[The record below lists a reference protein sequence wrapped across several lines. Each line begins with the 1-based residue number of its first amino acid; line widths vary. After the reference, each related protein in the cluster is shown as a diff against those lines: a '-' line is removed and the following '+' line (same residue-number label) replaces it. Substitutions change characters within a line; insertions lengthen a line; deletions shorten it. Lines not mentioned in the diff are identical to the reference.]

1 MSGEKFYTL
10 TNDIIFKLIFG
21 HPQRSRLLICL
32 INALLKLEDEK
43 AVTEVQVLNPFNDR
57 DFIGDKQSVLDIKAR
72 DGSGL
77 LYNIEM
83 QVSVPEHWAKR
94 ILYYAARLYTSQIKE
109 SDPYDNLQK
118 TISISILNDVFFP
131 GYESL
136 HNSYRFRNDKNFDAL
151 ENLIEL
157 HFIEL
162 PKFNEDKPRALS
174 SRFEK
179 WLHTFRFGDLY
190 SKENSMIPEELQ
202 NEEGIK
208 EAIEVMRYAN
218 TESEIREKIEAHEKF
233 MRDIISRE
241 HSALNK
247 GRKEGIKEGK
257 EEVAT
262 NLIKN
267 SSLNDEQISSATGF
281 TLEEIREIRGKA

>member
-1 MSGEKFYTL
+1 MNGDKFYTL

-32 INALLKLEDEK
+32 INAILRLEDEK

-77 LYNIEM
+77 LYNVEM
-83 QVSVPEHWAKR
+83 QVSVPKHWTKR
-94 ILYYAARLYTSQIKE
+94 ILYYAARLYASQIKE

-118 TISISILNDVFFP
+118 TISISILDDVFFP
-131 GYESL
+131 DYESL

-162 PKFNEDKPRALS
+162 QKFKEDKPRTLS

-190 SKENSMIPEELQ
+190 SKEDSMIPEELQ

-208 EAIEVMRYAN
+208 EAIEIMRYAN
-218 TESEIREKIEAHEKF
+218 TEDDVREKIEAREKF
-233 MRDIISRE
+233 MRDVISRE
-241 HSALNK
+241 HSAM
-247 GRKEGIKEGK
+247 KEGEEKGK
-257 EEVAT
+257 KEVAT
-262 NLIKN
+262 NLVRK
-267 SSLNDEQISSATGF
+267 SSLSDNQIAELTGIS
-281 TLEEIREIRGKA
+281 LQEIKEIRHKG